1 MTNPMA
7 TPSHTDCGEC
17 GASVALLWEPPIG
30 GVSFGH
36 ARCSCGAGVVSIA
49 SETGLSLRDV
59 QRLFLALERSQNRG
73 CGLLIA

>member
-1 MTNPMA
+1 MI

-17 GASVALLWEPPIG
+17 GASVALQWEPVKF

-36 ARCSCGAGVVSIA
+36 ARCFCGAGVVSIA

-59 QRLFLALERSQNRG
+59 QSLFLALERSQNRG
-73 CGLLIA
+73 CGSLIA